1 MNAAAISLALARFV
15 VWEAAMFAA
24 SIQIA
29 WGLGWRD
36 SDRPAEKWLA
46 VLAIEVTL
54 EASLAGL
61 LSFSGANSVIAYWAV
76 AAVCLLGLAPL
87 PHGRG
92 SVTVRSRER
101 KRAVAL
107 IAAFLVPLIFLSF
120 KPVEEIDS
128 INYLHYLIE
137 WMANRATPYTFAT
150 NYVAFW
156 ELSFLP
162 SWMVTG
168 VDLFFPLLALKAV
181 LLLALAAWLAGRE
194 LGLGGGLLLWTVFGS
209 VLMRHF
215 WFEYSG
221 IPTLKND
228 ALHGAGFVLL
238 ALVVLRAARG
248 SVASTNAL
256 CTDMILLA
264 FGAAFASVKYT
275 GIFAAAI
282 AIALVMLLRRPAIRS
297 WLGVAVFFLLTSGH
311 YYVHNLLRYG
321 SPFYPFQINLGL
333 IHLPGTAD
341 LSNTSILYS
350 LRDPRLWRA
359 LFLPAG
365 GVSPAGLL
373 FPAILAGVL
382 LASAWRCLG
391 AAYAWVRHRT
401 DPSALDWTALLL
413 LCGWLLYFRSVFS
426 ASAYAGDLSFIRN
439 NLNSIRYVDGVLA
452 LSEIFLVALLAKSLA
467 RFTRLVWVLVVVN
480 VASRLVDLYSKVPS
494 AIFPPLLLSAVA
506 VLAFGL
512 FLLLKR
518 RAGIGALA
526 CLMVAGPFIV
536 ERNRLQLTTYW
547 NDLKPSLEVVRDK
560 DLAVLAVLDGG
571 YFAAHVVAAG
581 NPVHTA
587 VRTLLP
593 QDLEALAPAARP
605 RYLAVMVTSGSEA
618 AADWQ
623 LRYGSRLASWGYRP
637 QAEGKYGAL
646 LERKF

>member
-1 MNAAAISLALARFV
+1 MISLALARFV

-24 SIQIA
+24 SVEIA
-29 WGLGWRD
+29 RRLGWRNG
-36 SDRPAEKWLA
+36 DRPEERWLA
-46 VLAIEVTL
+46 VLAIELTL

-61 LSFSGANSVIAYWAV
+61 FSFAGWNSALAYWVV
-76 AAVCLLGLAPL
+76 AAVC
-87 PHGRG
+87 
-92 SVTVRSRER
+92 
-101 KRAVAL
+101 VAGL
-107 IAAFLVPLIFLSF
+107 IAAQIVGRTPWSARVPLDPLFAALLVPLILLSF

-128 INYLHYLIE
+128 INYLHYLID

-162 SWMVTG
+162 TWMVTG

-181 LLLALAAWLAGRE
+181 LALALGAWLAGRE

-209 VLMRHF
+209 LLMRHF

-221 IPTLKND
+221 VPTLKND

-248 SVASTNAL
+248 SLASTDWA
-256 CTDMILLA
+256 LLA
-264 FGAAFASVKYT
+264 LGAAFASVKYT

-282 AIALVMLLRRPAIRS
+282 AIAVVVWLRRPAIRS
-297 WLGVAVFFLLTSGH
+297 VLLVAAFFLLTSGH
-311 YYVHNLLRYG
+311 YYLHNLVRYG
-321 SPFYPFQINLGL
+321 SPFYPFQINLGF
-333 IHLPGTAD
+333 IRLPGTAD

-350 LRDPRLWRA
+350 LHDPRLWRA

-373 FPAILAGVL
+373 FPGILAGVL
-382 LASAWRCLG
+382 LAAAWRCLG

-401 DPSALDWTALLL
+401 QLHPRNWVAFLLV
-413 LCGWLLYFRSVFS
+413 CGWLLYFRSVFS

-452 LSEIFLVALLAKSLA
+452 LSEVFLVALLAK
-467 RFTRLVWVLVVVN
+467 FTRLAWVLVIVN
-480 VASRLVDLYSKVPS
+480 VASRLVDLYGKVPV
-494 AIFPPLLLSAVA
+494 ALFPPLLVAAAAVS
-506 VLAFGL
+506 VFGL
-512 FLLLKR
+512 LLLLKR
-518 RAGIGALA
+518 RAWIGALTVLVMA
-526 CLMVAGPFIV
+526 CPFIV
-536 ERNRLQLTTYW
+536 ERNRLQWMTYW

-560 DLAVLAVLDGG
+560 DLALLAVPDGG
-571 YFAAHVVAAG
+571 YFASHVVAAG

-593 QDLEALAPAARP
+593 QELDAVPLDARP

-623 LRYGSRLASWGYRP
+623 SRYGARLANWGYEPRNV
-637 QAEGKYGAL
+637 GKYGAI

>member
-1 MNAAAISLALARFV
+1 MISLALARFV

-24 SIQIA
+24 SIEIA
-29 WGLGWRD
+29 RRLGWRD
-36 SDRPAEKWLA
+36 GDRPEERWLA

-54 EASLAGL
+54 EATLAGL
-61 LSFSGANSVIAYWAV
+61 FSFTGWNSAAAYWVV
-76 AAVCLLGLAPL
+76 AAVVVLVSWWGRRFRL
-87 PHGRG
+87 PT
-92 SVTVRSRER
+92 SFFPSPQ
-101 KRAVAL
+101 RALAL
-107 IAAFLVPLIFLSF
+107 IAALLVPLILLSF

-128 INYLHYLIE
+128 INYLHYLID

-162 SWMVTG
+162 TWMVTG

-181 LLLALAAWLAGRE
+181 LVLALGAWLAGRE

-221 IPTLKND
+221 VPTLKND

-248 SVASTNAL
+248 SLVSTDWA
-256 CTDMILLA
+256 LLA
-264 FGAAFASVKYT
+264 LGAAFASVKYT
-275 GIFAAAI
+275 GIFAAFI
-282 AIALVMLLRRPAIRS
+282 AIALVVLLRRPAIRS
-297 WLGVAVFFLLTSGH
+297 VLLVAVFFLLTSGH
-311 YYVHNLLRYG
+311 YYLHNVVRYG
-321 SPFYPFQINLGL
+321 SPFYPFQINLGF
-333 IHLPGTAD
+333 IRLPGTAD

-350 LRDPRLWRA
+350 LHDPRLWRA

-382 LASAWRCLG
+382 LAAAWRCLG

-401 DPSALDWTALLL
+401 QLHPRNWVAFLLV
-413 LCGWLLYFRSVFS
+413 CGWLLYFRSVFS

-452 LSEIFLVALLAKSLA
+452 LSEVFLVALLAK
-467 RFTRLVWVLVVVN
+467 FTRLAWLLVIVN
-480 VASRLVDLYSKVPS
+480 VASRLVDLYGKVS
-494 AIFPPLLLSAVA
+494 VALFPKLLVAAAAVS
-506 VLAFGL
+506 VFGL
-512 FLLLKR
+512 LLLLKR
-518 RAGIGALA
+518 RAWIGALA
-526 CLMVAGPFIV
+526 VLVVVCPFIV
-536 ERNRLQLTTYW
+536 ERNRLQWMTYW
-547 NDLKPSLEVVRDK
+547 NDLKPSLEIFRDK
-560 DLAVLAVLDGG
+560 DLALLAVPDGG
-571 YFAAHVVAAG
+571 YFAGHLVAAG

-593 QDLEALAPAARP
+593 EELDAVPLYARP

-623 LRYGSRLASWGYRP
+623 SRYRARLANWGYEPRNL
-637 QAEGKYGAL
+637 GKYGAI

>member
-1 MNAAAISLALARFV
+1 M
-15 VWEAAMFAA
+15 
-24 SIQIA
+24 
-29 WGLGWRD
+29 
-36 SDRPAEKWLA
+36 
-46 VLAIEVTL
+46 LAIEVTL

-61 LSFSGANSVIAYWAV
+61 FSFAGANSVIAYWIV
-76 AAVCLLGLAPL
+76 AAVCLAGGGFAPAATLPAQFPSL
-87 PHGRG
+87 PH
-92 SVTVRSRER
+92 
-101 KRAVAL
+101 AAL
-107 IAAFLVPLIFLSF
+107 IAALLVPLIFLSF

-128 INYLHYLIE
+128 INYLHYLID

-162 SWMVTG
+162 TWMVTG

-181 LLLALAAWLAGRE
+181 LLLALAAWLAGKE

-221 IPTLKND
+221 VPTLKND

-248 SVASTNAL
+248 GLAST
-256 CTDMILLA
+256 DMALLA

-282 AIALVMLLRRPAIRS
+282 AIALVVLLRRPAIRS
-297 WLGVAVFFLLTSGH
+297 WRAWRSSLAFFLLAFFLLAFFLLTSGH
-311 YYVHNLLRYG
+311 YYLHNLVRYG
-321 SPFYPFQINLGL
+321 SPFYPFQINLAF

-350 LRDPRLWRA
+350 LHDPRLWRA

-391 AAYAWVRHRT
+391 AAYAWLRRRT
-401 DPSALDWTALLL
+401 HPAALDWTALLL

-426 ASAYAGDLSFIRN
+426 ASGYAGDLSFIRN

-452 LSEIFLVALLAKSLA
+452 LSEIFLVALAA
-467 RFTRLVWVLVVVN
+467 RFTGLVWLLVIVN
-480 VASRLVDLYSKVPS
+480 VASRLVDLYAKVPA
-494 AIFPPLLLSAVA
+494 AIFPPVLVGAVA
-506 VLAFGL
+506 VSAFGL
-512 FLLLKR
+512 LLLLKR
-518 RAGIGALA
+518 RAGIAALA
-526 CLMVAGPFIV
+526 GMVLACPFVV
-536 ERNRLQLTTYW
+536 ERNRLQWTTYW
-547 NDLKPSLEVVRDK
+547 NDLKPSLELLRGP
-560 DLAVLAVLDGG
+560 DLAVSALPDGG

-587 VRTLLP
+587 VRALLP
-593 QDLEALAPAARP
+593 EELDALAPAARP
-605 RYLAVMVTSGSEA
+605 RYLAVMVTSGSQA
-618 AADWQ
+618 AA
-623 LRYGSRLASWGYRP
+623 RLAIALRLQVRRIGAIGRGRKGSTARFWNVNSSRTACQHFGSGRMAASTRSFICKYIRYR
-637 QAEGKYGAL
+637 
-646 LERKF
+646 